1 MMFRRK
7 KKRVDSSADLP
18 SDGQLRVQ
26 LDQLTASTG
35 SREITRTEGEVRE
48 AVMRAAQARVTPA
61 PRAAVAISAR

>member
-1 MMFRRK
+1 MIFRRK

-35 SREITRTEGEVRE
+35 SREITRTTFSCVSGVVI
-48 AVMRAAQARVTPA
+48 A
-61 PRAAVAISAR
+61 